1 MKASLHSIFGASL
14 LLSATLFGCGG
25 ADKQTV
31 QTDEAKTVDSAQTV
45 AARELPID
53 TAASQVGWEGTE
65 GLARITTTH
74 TGSLA
79 IKNGSL
85 SVKDSQLVAG
95 KFEIDINSLKNFDLE
110 NPKKNAD
117 LVGHLKGTDF
127 FDAAKFPVA
136 TFELV
141 SAEKMTADST
151 KITGNLTLKG
161 VTKSV
166 VFPAKVDAGGDKVTA
181 NAKFYINRK
190 DWGMNWH
197 SENSLGDEMI
207 RPEVGIELKIAT
219 K

>member
-1 MKASLHSIFGASL
+1 MKSSLHSIFGASL

-53 TAASQVGWEGTE
+53 TAASQVGWEGIE

-117 LVGHLKGTDF
+117 LVGHLKGADF

-166 VFPAKVDAGGDKVTA
+166 VFPAKVDVGDNVTA

-219 K
+219 R